1 MKVKREDTG
10 VTEVTQI
17 NMKGAGDKT
26 YSKESL
32 LQKGSFYP
40 ETILK

>member
-10 VTEVTQI
+10 VTEITQI

-26 YSKESL
+26 NKKVL
-32 LQKGSFYP
+32 LKH
-40 ETILK
+40 EENEK